1 MSAPATDIGFGNAE
15 VTIVRMIAAPR
26 DLVFS
31 RWTDPAHLAQWW
43 GPHGFTNPV
52 CEVDARPGGKLRI
65 VMRAP
70 DGSDYPMTG
79 EFQEV
84 VKNERLVFVAVA
96 RDKDENP
103 LLESHT
109 KVTFAG
115 EGAGTRLT
123 VEARAVGL
131 VEIAPQ
137 MLAGMEA
144 GWTQTV
150 ERLVAHAER

>member
-1 MSAPATDIGFGNAE
+1 MAAVTERFRSPLPDLTIARTVAASREAVFRAWTEPAC
-15 VTIVRMIAAPR
+15 VAA
-26 DLVFS
+26 
-31 RWTDPAHLAQWW
+31 WW

-52 CEVDARPGGKLRI
+52 CEMDVRVGGKLRI

-79 EFQEV
+79 EFKEIV
-84 VKNERLVFVAVA
+84 PDERLVFVAVA

-109 KVTFAG
+109 EVTFAS

-123 VEARAVGL
+123 VKARAVGL
-131 VEIAPQ
+131 VAVAPQ
-137 MLAGMEA
+137 MLDGMKA
-144 GWTQTV
+144 GWAQTID
-150 ERLVAHAER
+150 RLVAYAAR

>member
-1 MSAPATDIGFGNAE
+1 MTAPAADAGFGTAE
-15 VTIVRMIAAPR
+15 VTITRVLNASPGV
-26 DLVFS
+26 VFS
-31 RWTDPAHLAQWW
+31 LWTDPKHMAQWW

-70 DGSDYPMTG
+70 DGSEYPMTG
-79 EFQEV
+79 EFKEIV
-84 VKNERLVFVAVA
+84 PDERLVFVAVA

-109 KVTFAG
+109 EVTFAS

-123 VEARAVGL
+123 VKARAVGL
-131 VEIAPQ
+131 VEVAPQ
-137 MLAGMEA
+137 MLDGMKA
-144 GWTQTV
+144 GWAQTID
-150 ERLVAHAER
+150 RLVAYAAR